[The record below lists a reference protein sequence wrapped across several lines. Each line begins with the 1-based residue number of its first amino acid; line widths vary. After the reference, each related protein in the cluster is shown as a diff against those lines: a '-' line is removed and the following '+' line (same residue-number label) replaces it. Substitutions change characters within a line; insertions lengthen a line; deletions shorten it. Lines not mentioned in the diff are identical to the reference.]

1 MTEASQATLIVTLS
15 TTDDFEVTRRRI
27 LQGKG
32 VRSGYLD
39 YTSQKLRVRYYGDS
53 ESSAK
58 ILAAIRE
65 IIASH
70 VE

>member
-27 LQGKG
+27 LQVKG
-32 VRSGYLD
+32 VRSVYLD

>member
-1 MTEASQATLIVTLS
+1 LTEASQATLIVTLS

-27 LQGKG
+27 LQVKG
-32 VRSGYLD
+32 VRSVYLD